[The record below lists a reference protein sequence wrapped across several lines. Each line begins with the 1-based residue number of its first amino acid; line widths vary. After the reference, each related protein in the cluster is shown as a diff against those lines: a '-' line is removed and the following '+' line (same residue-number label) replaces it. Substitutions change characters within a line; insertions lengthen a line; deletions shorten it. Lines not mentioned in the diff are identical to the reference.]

1 MYYKFYQFPYSLNF
15 KYTKNKTTVFI
26 SQNTIDEYE
35 IEIENNKTYVFMFLA
50 YRLITRPLKEVEE
63 NIQLCLSNSNSGKD
77 KYFSIIKEA
86 INIYMNDIAK
96 FLGI

>member
-1 MYYKFYQFPYSLNF
+1 MYYKFYPSPYSLNF
-15 KYTKNKTTVFI
+15 KYTENKTTVFI

-35 IEIENNKTYVFMFLA
+35 IEIMNNKKYVFMLLA
-50 YRLITRPLKEVEE
+50 YRLITRPLEDVEE
-63 NIQLCLSNSNSGKD
+63 NIQLCISSNREKN

-86 INIYMNDIAK
+86 INIYMNGIAK